1 MTEQPI
7 RRLDIFK
14 DGRIVQY
21 DRDEPGRGHAWMRM
35 ECLTLEEGV
44 RRMGYVAPTAQATFP
59 TPPDPKARIGWW
71 LGVEDAELPSGAA
84 PPGVLPD
91 RIGWWDGERFTKT
104 VMLADLEP
112 KPQQSWY
119 DHFCAIV
126 GIKR

>member
-44 RRMGYVAPTAQATFP
+44 RRMGYVAP
-59 TPPDPKARIGWW
+59 PPKVQPESASGVKRWFDGLFFRAAKERIAK
-71 LGVEDAELPSGAA
+71 L
-84 PPGVLPD
+84 
-91 RIGWWDGERFTKT
+91 
-104 VMLADLEP
+104 
-112 KPQQSWY
+112 
-119 DHFCAIV
+119 
-126 GIKR
+126 